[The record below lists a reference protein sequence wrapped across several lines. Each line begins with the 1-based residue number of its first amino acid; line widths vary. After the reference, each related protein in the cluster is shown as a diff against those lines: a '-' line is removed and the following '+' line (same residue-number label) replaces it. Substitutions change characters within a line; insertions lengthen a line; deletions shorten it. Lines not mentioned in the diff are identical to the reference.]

1 MSTTPQNILH
11 LARQGDPDAIAA
23 LMNRHLETQGIT
35 ARVAKQE
42 STLCVNLEAAQI
54 PNQAELVAY
63 VKKGVTGLEL
73 AAIDHLTV
81 SCQQLGADTQAWS
94 EDLTLQP
101 SFAVDSLGELESAL
115 DNTPDGADLDLDLG
129 DLGFAD
135 QPVKADAVTDL
146 DVDLGVTDSALDI
159 DPDGLGDLDFDLGFT
174 DGPGVTDATSDLD
187 FDLGFTDGPGVT
199 DATSDL
205 DFYLDFTDGP
215 GTADAASDLDFDLGF
230 TDGPG
235 VTDATSDLDFDLGF
249 TDGPGVTDATSDLDF
264 DLDFTDAPG
273 TADAASDLDFDLGF
287 TDAPG
292 VTDAT
297 SDLDF
302 DLDFTDAPGLTDA
315 ASDLDFDLG
324 FTDEPGAAD
333 AASDLDFD
341 LGFTDESA
349 EAVSLGDLDFGL
361 DLPAAADTAAGDLD
375 FDLGLGDEVPAVDL
389 GDAEADDDLGLGD
402 LGLDIGFD
410 DVAPDTSAELDT
422 GDLGLSS
429 TEDTTLGLAI
439 GLADGDLDLGPEVT
453 DTGEVAPALDDPWGQ
468 AEGSPA
474 SPALGLATNLPPT
487 DDVTDWGDF
496 PPLEDLDE
504 FDEGLVAAFDDGIG
518 DSIPGLDADAPGVE
532 LGVVPGVDPDDADV
546 ALDPG
551 LDGLPELVTPDD
563 GAFEDL
569 RAAADFDLAEP
580 AYGFSEW
587 AAAELALATG
597 DDLGDDALLGSAGE
611 DLPSDLANEPLGI
624 GDLGADEAPE
634 AADLSLGWSDDAA
647 LTDPTALDLDND
659 LDPDLGTGMGSEF
672 DPSLTFN
679 PPEEFTPEEFTYG
692 ATVPNPFESTGLS
705 EDGADYAVDAL
716 GMDALDLEGADPRM
730 DLPFDSTMELDQTV
744 GGAFWPPNDPAADA
758 PPAPGGLDFG
768 DDFALDQP
776 GMFAAEPDPA
786 LGLGFDEGAEAEDLL
801 FESVE
806 LGAAELAA
814 RGLGSQELSDDDIPS
829 LVFGDEGLETV
840 GFDVEGFDAEGFD
853 IDDFGS
859 GSFSDSAGD
868 ANGFQIRNGAALL
881 DDGPDAT
888 DDFIHEFGSDP
899 STHVSL
905 TPNQLDKDGGVRRT
919 GGSGFPLRL
928 VLGLGL
934 GVLVLAL
941 AGLVLKGVLD
951 RLRPPAPG
959 GAPVV
964 TEPAPGTAAP
974 PAEADL
980 FRAAVNAA
988 QSASNQAQTATT
1000 AAQWQAVADAWAQS
1014 IDLMKQVP
1022 QSDPNYAVAQQ
1033 KAKDYQPNLA
1043 YAQQNVQKLK

>member
-187 FDLGFTDGPGVT
+187 FDLGFTDGPAVT

-215 GTADAASDLDFDLGF
+215 GTADAASDLDFELG
-230 TDGPG
+230 
-235 VTDATSDLDFDLGF
+235 
-249 TDGPGVTDATSDLDF
+249 
-264 DLDFTDAPG
+264 
-273 TADAASDLDFDLGF
+273 
-287 TDAPG
+287 
-292 VTDAT
+292 
-297 SDLDF
+297 
-302 DLDFTDAPGLTDA
+302 FTDAPGLTDA

-474 SPALGLATNLPPT
+474 SPASPALGLATNLPPT

-569 RAAADFDLAEP
+569 RAAADFDLAEH

-659 LDPDLGTGMGSEF
+659 LDPDLGTGLGSEF

>member
-1 MSTTPQNILH
+1 
-11 LARQGDPDAIAA
+11 
-23 LMNRHLETQGIT
+23 
-35 ARVAKQE
+35 
-42 STLCVNLEAAQI
+42 
-54 PNQAELVAY
+54 
-63 VKKGVTGLEL
+63 
-73 AAIDHLTV
+73 
-81 SCQQLGADTQAWS
+81 
-94 EDLTLQP
+94 
-101 SFAVDSLGELESAL
+101 
-115 DNTPDGADLDLDLG
+115 
-129 DLGFAD
+129 
-135 QPVKADAVTDL
+135 
-146 DVDLGVTDSALDI
+146 
-159 DPDGLGDLDFDLGFT
+159 
-174 DGPGVTDATSDLD
+174 
-187 FDLGFTDGPGVT
+187 
-199 DATSDL
+199 
-205 DFYLDFTDGP
+205 
-215 GTADAASDLDFDLGF
+215 
-230 TDGPG
+230 
-235 VTDATSDLDFDLGF
+235 
-249 TDGPGVTDATSDLDF
+249 
-264 DLDFTDAPG
+264 
-273 TADAASDLDFDLGF
+273 
-287 TDAPG
+287 
-292 VTDAT
+292 
-297 SDLDF
+297 
-302 DLDFTDAPGLTDA
+302 
-315 ASDLDFDLG
+315 
-324 FTDEPGAAD
+324 
-333 AASDLDFD
+333 
-341 LGFTDESA
+341 
-349 EAVSLGDLDFGL
+349 
-361 DLPAAADTAAGDLD
+361 
-375 FDLGLGDEVPAVDL
+375 
-389 GDAEADDDLGLGD
+389 
-402 LGLDIGFD
+402 
-410 DVAPDTSAELDT
+410 
-422 GDLGLSS
+422 
-429 TEDTTLGLAI
+429 
-439 GLADGDLDLGPEVT
+439 
-453 DTGEVAPALDDPWGQ
+453 
-468 AEGSPA
+468 
-474 SPALGLATNLPPT
+474 
-487 DDVTDWGDF
+487 
-496 PPLEDLDE
+496 
-504 FDEGLVAAFDDGIG
+504 
-518 DSIPGLDADAPGVE
+518 
-532 LGVVPGVDPDDADV
+532 V

-659 LDPDLGTGMGSEF
+659 LDPDLGTGLGSEF

-744 GGAFWPPNDPAADA
+744 NGAFWPPNDPAADA

>member
-174 DGPGVTDATSDLD
+174 DGPG
-187 FDLGFTDGPGVT
+187 
-199 DATSDL
+199 
-205 DFYLDFTDGP
+205 
-215 GTADAASDLDFDLGF
+215 TADAA
-230 TDGPG
+230 
-235 VTDATSDLDFDLGF
+235 SDLDFDLGF

-292 VTDAT
+292 LTDAS

-302 DLDFTDAPGLTDA
+302 DLGFTDEPGLTDA

-474 SPALGLATNLPPT
+474 SPASPALGLATNLPPT

-569 RAAADFDLAEP
+569 RAAADFDLAEH

-659 LDPDLGTGMGSEF
+659 LDPDLGTGLGSEF

-730 DLPFDSTMELDQTV
+730 DLPFYSTMELDQTV

>member
-23 LMNRHLETQGIT
+23 LMNRHLETHGIT

-63 VKKGVTGLEL
+63 VKKGVAGLEL

-135 QPVKADAVTDL
+135 QPVEADAVTDL

-187 FDLGFTDGPGVT
+187 FDLGFTDGPAVT

-205 DFYLDFTDGP
+205 DFDLDFTDGP

-230 TDGPG
+230 TDE
-235 VTDATSDLDFDLGF
+235 
-249 TDGPGVTDATSDLDF
+249 
-264 DLDFTDAPG
+264 
-273 TADAASDLDFDLGF
+273 
-287 TDAPG
+287 
-292 VTDAT
+292 
-297 SDLDF
+297 
-302 DLDFTDAPGLTDA
+302 PGLT
-315 ASDLDFDLG
+315 
-324 FTDEPGAAD
+324 D

-361 DLPAAADTAAGDLD
+361 DLPAAADIAAGDLD

-429 TEDTTLGLAI
+429 TEDTTLGLGAI

-453 DTGEVAPALDDPWGQ
+453 DAGEVALALDDPWGQ

-518 DSIPGLDADAPGVE
+518 DSIPGLDADTPGVE

-569 RAAADFDLAEP
+569 GAAADFDLAEP

-659 LDPDLGTGMGSEF
+659 LDPDLGTGLGSEF
-672 DPSLTFN
+672 DPSLTFD

-716 GMDALDLEGADPRM
+716 GMDALDLKGADPRM
-730 DLPFDSTMELDQTV
+730 DLPFDPTMELDQTV

-758 PPAPGGLDFG
+758 PPAPGGLDFD

-776 GMFAAEPDPA
+776 GLFAAEPDPA

-806 LGAAELAA
+806 LGATELAA

-853 IDDFGS
+853 VEGFDIDDVGS

-928 VLGLGL
+928 VLGLGV

-951 RLRPPAPG
+951 RLRPLAPG

-988 QSASNQAQTATT
+988 QSASNHAQTATT

>member
-205 DFYLDFTDGP
+205 DF
-215 GTADAASDLDFDLGF
+215 
-230 TDGPG
+230 
-235 VTDATSDLDFDLGF
+235 DLGF

-273 TADAASDLDFDLGF
+273 TADAASDLDFDLG
-287 TDAPG
+287 
-292 VTDAT
+292 
-297 SDLDF
+297 
-302 DLDFTDAPGLTDA
+302 FTDAPGLTDA

-468 AEGSPA
+468 AEGSPASPA

-659 LDPDLGTGMGSEF
+659 LDPDLGTGLGSEF

-679 PPEEFTPEEFTYG
+679 PPEEFTPEEFTPEEFTYG

-899 STHVSL
+899 
-905 TPNQLDKDGGVRRT
+905 Q
-919 GGSGFPLRL
+919 
-928 VLGLGL
+928 
-934 GVLVLAL
+934 
-941 AGLVLKGVLD
+941 
-951 RLRPPAPG
+951 PA
-959 GAPVV
+959 
-964 TEPAPGTAAP
+964 
-974 PAEADL
+974 
-980 FRAAVNAA
+980 
-988 QSASNQAQTATT
+988 
-1000 AAQWQAVADAWAQS
+1000 
-1014 IDLMKQVP
+1014 
-1022 QSDPNYAVAQQ
+1022 
-1033 KAKDYQPNLA
+1033 
-1043 YAQQNVQKLK
+1043 

>member
-187 FDLGFTDGPGVT
+187 FDL
-199 DATSDL
+199 
-205 DFYLDFTDGP
+205 
-215 GTADAASDLDFDLGF
+215 
-230 TDGPG
+230 
-235 VTDATSDLDFDLGF
+235 
-249 TDGPGVTDATSDLDF
+249 
-264 DLDFTDAPG
+264 DFTDAPG

-292 VTDAT
+292 LTDAS

-302 DLDFTDAPGLTDA
+302 DLGFTDAPGLTDA

-429 TEDTTLGLAI
+429 TEDTTIGLAI

-474 SPALGLATNLPPT
+474 SPSLGLATNLPPT

-659 LDPDLGTGMGSEF
+659 LDPDLGTGLGSEF

-840 GFDVEGFDAEGFD
+840 GFDVEGFDAEGFDAEGFD

>member
-1 MSTTPQNILH
+1 M
-11 LARQGDPDAIAA
+11 
-23 LMNRHLETQGIT
+23 
-35 ARVAKQE
+35 
-42 STLCVNLEAAQI
+42 
-54 PNQAELVAY
+54 
-63 VKKGVTGLEL
+63 
-73 AAIDHLTV
+73 
-81 SCQQLGADTQAWS
+81 
-94 EDLTLQP
+94 
-101 SFAVDSLGELESAL
+101 
-115 DNTPDGADLDLDLG
+115 
-129 DLGFAD
+129 
-135 QPVKADAVTDL
+135 
-146 DVDLGVTDSALDI
+146 
-159 DPDGLGDLDFDLGFT
+159 
-174 DGPGVTDATSDLD
+174 
-187 FDLGFTDGPGVT
+187 
-199 DATSDL
+199 
-205 DFYLDFTDGP
+205 
-215 GTADAASDLDFDLGF
+215 
-230 TDGPG
+230 
-235 VTDATSDLDFDLGF
+235 
-249 TDGPGVTDATSDLDF
+249 
-264 DLDFTDAPG
+264 
-273 TADAASDLDFDLGF
+273 
-287 TDAPG
+287 
-292 VTDAT
+292 
-297 SDLDF
+297 
-302 DLDFTDAPGLTDA
+302 
-315 ASDLDFDLG
+315 
-324 FTDEPGAAD
+324 
-333 AASDLDFD
+333 
-341 LGFTDESA
+341 
-349 EAVSLGDLDFGL
+349 
-361 DLPAAADTAAGDLD
+361 
-375 FDLGLGDEVPAVDL
+375 
-389 GDAEADDDLGLGD
+389 
-402 LGLDIGFD
+402 
-410 DVAPDTSAELDT
+410 
-422 GDLGLSS
+422 
-429 TEDTTLGLAI
+429 
-439 GLADGDLDLGPEVT
+439 
-453 DTGEVAPALDDPWGQ
+453 
-468 AEGSPA
+468 
-474 SPALGLATNLPPT
+474 
-487 DDVTDWGDF
+487 
-496 PPLEDLDE
+496 
-504 FDEGLVAAFDDGIG
+504 
-518 DSIPGLDADAPGVE
+518 
-532 LGVVPGVDPDDADV
+532 
-546 ALDPG
+546 
-551 LDGLPELVTPDD
+551 
-563 GAFEDL
+563 
-569 RAAADFDLAEP
+569 
-580 AYGFSEW
+580 
-587 AAAELALATG
+587 
-597 DDLGDDALLGSAGE
+597 
-611 DLPSDLANEPLGI
+611 
-624 GDLGADEAPE
+624 
-634 AADLSLGWSDDAA
+634 
-647 LTDPTALDLDND
+647 
-659 LDPDLGTGMGSEF
+659 
-672 DPSLTFN
+672 TFN

-964 TEPAPGTAAP
+964 TEPAPGIAAP

>member
-187 FDLGFTDGPGVT
+187 F
-199 DATSDL
+199 
-205 DFYLDFTDGP
+205 Y
-215 GTADAASDLDFDLGF
+215 
-230 TDGPG
+230 
-235 VTDATSDLDFDLGF
+235 LGF

-292 VTDAT
+292 LTDAS

-302 DLDFTDAPGLTDA
+302 DLGFTDEPGLTDA